1 MLKRIEQR
9 IYCCLNTLL
18 LKNSMTMPG
27 IVKSIASNPTN
38 TLKPTFALV
47 LLWKTKTTRWGLLLL
62 VDNGKVHIVDYDK
75 KDVVY

>member
-1 MLKRIEQR
+1 
-9 IYCCLNTLL
+9 
-18 LKNSMTMPG
+18 MPG